1 MEVKNITDTTRKEMM
16 GIINW
21 LDRKDEAERED
32 F

>member
-1 MEVKNITDTTRKEMM
+1 MEVKNIIDTARKEMM
-16 GIINW
+16 GIIDW